1 MNEDSHARCGV
12 RAFVSMQSEGLRL
25 PLRIAAASRYA
36 RADDLTAAVPGSCVD
51 KSYECVDRS

>member
-1 MNEDSHARCGV
+1 
-12 RAFVSMQSEGLRL
+12 MQSEGLRL
-25 PLRIAAASRYA
+25 PLPFVFAISIAAASRYV